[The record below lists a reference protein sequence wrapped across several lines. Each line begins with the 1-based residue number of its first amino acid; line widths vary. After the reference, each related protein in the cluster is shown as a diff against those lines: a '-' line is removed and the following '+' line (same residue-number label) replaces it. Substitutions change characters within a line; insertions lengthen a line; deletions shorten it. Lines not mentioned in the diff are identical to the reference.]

1 MVVTQRTLTAS
12 EKPNFGG
19 YGPLFLPKRNGRR
32 QTVAM
37 PRDLYWKT
45 NHFGVARQPRLEIL
59 VQEHNP
65 DMRVLTVVVV
75 LRVAQKREKPRRRA
89 DGQGLLQGI
98 ELKPTLELSGGHD
111 DKPAAVVV
119 VGKQLDSSTARFSLR

>member
-1 MVVTQRTLTAS
+1 MVVTHLTLTAG

-19 YGPLFLPKRNGRR
+19 YGPLFFPKRNGRS
-32 QTVAM
+32 QTVVM

-45 NHFGVARQPRLEIL
+45 SHFGVVRQPRLEIH

-65 DMRVLTVVVV
+65 DMIVRTLAVV

-89 DGQGLLQGI
+89 DSQ
-98 ELKPTLELSGGHD
+98 EVTSGHRIKANPEAIGR
-111 DKPAAVVV
+111 
-119 VGKQLDSSTARFSLR
+119 ARE